1 MAIDLQDTF
10 DKKENTM
17 AFVNEYMTQ
26 EDVKK
31 YGFEEL
37 VQQYVTFAGREG
49 FLREPDW
56 TVDKERE
63 SWLCWFRNETDNTP
77 NAFDHATTRESV
89 FILHYKGKNIEA
101 RVWLEEDSKL
111 SIYKSPY
118 IVIWRF
124 ISISPSSFEGV
135 EETEIKA
142 VLQEALSAYGSA
154 GIRAQGEEKNA
165 IVEFRNF
172 SKEG

>member
-1 MAIDLQDTF
+1 
-10 DKKENTM
+10 M
-17 AFVNEYMTQ
+17 AFVNEYISQ
-26 EDVKK
+26 EDITKYKFEGLAKK
-31 YGFEEL
+31 YSNL
-37 VQQYVTFAGREG
+37 YNSSS
-49 FLREPDW
+49 FLIKADW

-63 SWLCWFRNETDNTP
+63 SWLSWFRNETDNTP

-142 VLQEALSAYGSA
+142 VLQEALSVYGLR
-154 GIRAQGEEKNA
+154 GIRAQGEGKNA

>member
-1 MAIDLQDTF
+1 
-10 DKKENTM
+10 M
-17 AFVNEYMTQ
+17 AFVNEYMSQ

-56 TVDKERE
+56 TVDEERE
-63 SWLCWFRNETDNTP
+63 NWLCWFCNESDP
-77 NAFDHATTRESV
+77 YMDHATTRESV
-89 FILHYKGKNIEA
+89 FILHYKGRNIEA
-101 RVWLEEDSKL
+101 RVWLDEDSQTN
-111 SIYKSPY
+111 IYISPF

-124 ISISPSSFEGV
+124 MSISPSSFKDA
-135 EETEIKA
+135 EEAEIKT
-142 VLQEALSAYGSA
+142 VLQEALSVYGLR
-154 GIRAQGEEKNA
+154 GIHAQGEGKNA